1 MKIFRTRAFAGILR
15 HAASLIPHV
24 RTIREARFG
33 IGFTNRLILQRR
45 YTLSPTTAN
54 EPSFNLQSPFY
65 STLISSIFQT
75 FFPRQDVYVVL
86 QKIEDDAVN
95 FCARNAT
102 RTGKQRKSVLGKTL
116 TETLSI
122 LLTTLYFFDM
132 IIRLLTV

>member
-1 MKIFRTRAFAGILR
+1 MKIFRTRAFADLLK

-24 RTIREARFG
+24 RTIREARGG

-75 FFPRQDVYVVL
+75 FFPRQKVSQPCKKTKENTAD
-86 QKIEDDAVN
+86 
-95 FCARNAT
+95 FCWGNAT
-102 RTGKQRKSVLGKTL
+102 QTDKRRKAALGKTL

-122 LLTTLYFFDM
+122 LLTTFYFFDM

>member
-75 FFPRQDVYVVL
+75 FFPRQKVSQPCKKPKKTRRTIVRETRRK
-86 QKIEDDAVN
+86 QTGGAKPHWENFNGNIVN
-95 FCARNAT
+95 FVDN
-102 RTGKQRKSVLGKTL
+102 
-116 TETLSI
+116 
-122 LLTTLYFFDM
+122 LLFF
-132 IIRLLTV
+132 